1 MLVVNIP
8 VMSTTRFMM
17 VAALFAL
24 AVTAPAH
31 AAPHTSN
38 KLLCKQVRNAV
49 WAGHTLE
56 QLTVEFGTDAQHIM
70 KCLKSGKGKKPQ
82 AKKERKKA
90 PAGTHEAKKK

>member
-1 MLVVNIP
+1 MTAARVVTVAVMLF
-8 VMSTTRFMM
+8 T
-17 VAALFAL
+17 LG
-24 AVTAPAH
+24 VTGPLH
-31 AAPHTSN
+31 AAPHKSN
-38 KLLCKQVRNAV
+38 KLPCKQVQNAV

-56 QLTVEFGTDAQHIM
+56 QLTAEFGTDAQHIM